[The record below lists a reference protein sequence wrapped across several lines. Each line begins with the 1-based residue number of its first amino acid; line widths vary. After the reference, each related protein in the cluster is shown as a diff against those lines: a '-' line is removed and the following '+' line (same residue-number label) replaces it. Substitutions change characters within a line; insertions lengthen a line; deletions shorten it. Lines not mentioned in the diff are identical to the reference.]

1 MSRNCFVWCFTLP
14 LVGLFPLFSGCSR
27 KHYRTQADQDVA
39 AIYAETRCEE
49 AYTLPPL
56 AGIDVDPRSRF
67 FDPSPE
73 DCPALPL
80 PEPQLYGYQLPQLAT
95 GDPNLPRKRSDIE
108 SADGAEE
115 LPPPGAEELPL
126 PEAEGLDLGPLAGLE
141 AESGTRAVEG
151 FAHTGTPR
159 SESGRGAGDE
169 GPNAQPGRRAASDAT
184 TGRLP
189 PHPQPFSPAK
199 PGEKGAITN
208 LGDDD
213 ETGAIS
219 LASGEMK
226 LVMPRSAD
234 AVTPQVRLAE
244 LIRENEQAED
254 GQAENERAE
263 NERAENERAGD
274 AQADDGLSLEGGA
287 GEAAEN
293 QPDWDPTA
301 DNRQDTEQL
310 RIVPIPDEFWQQ
322 LPETCVPRMLE
333 FESVRE
339 EFRRSYP
346 RVTTAGMTGM
356 LSDAPR
362 LTLPMI
368 TELASLNNRAI
379 QTQKER
385 LYRAALVLSGQRY
398 EYVLRPTRRGN
409 GSGVTYTHVRLD
421 STTRDGLVVPTETS
435 VRKTTAIAGQFLAS
449 FANSVVFTFNGPQGF
464 AADIGSDLVFDFQ
477 QTIFQRDVVFEGLT
491 RAERNVVYEARNL
504 IRAQRALFVDL
515 ASDYYQLLLTY
526 RAIEISSQ
534 DYFSNLRAFL
544 QGRAEYLQAGRI
556 PRVQVDQFEQ
566 NALDS
571 RSSLVGACN
580 TLESALDRLKLSI
593 GLPPEMPLNLNL
605 EELES
610 LTASDELTVTRQLV
624 MRTRRTLLDAAQI
637 RLGDRDAAVNGATVL
652 INRLRETLRVRRKI
666 EGVTEVTDAE
676 RETETLALRLAL
688 LEARLQSDQLES
700 IRSRELNSD
709 LPPPALIQ
717 FARTIDLVESTLS
730 QSERAVK
737 LRADL
742 GLESDVADAVTADQ
756 LSKQFYKLRRQ
767 WDSAIEDRELDQLP
781 ELVEKADALLKETDA
796 LKDRLVGDLL
806 PEDGVDFENVIVQ
819 TVADT
824 VALVDRVETS
834 DIGGLDEVQVE
845 QEQAMLLALYQRYDL
860 MNRRGELADD
870 RRQIKLAADDLRSIL
885 DIRATQTLSA
895 NRFEEG
901 VFDFTAD
908 GSTSRLGLALDTP
921 LNRRLERNTYRAA
934 LIDYQA
940 GRRALIDL
948 EDQIKFA
955 VREDLRQLRLQRNQY
970 EISVARAALAYERV
984 VSTRLQ
990 LQLAVG
996 NVVARDFLEAQ
1007 QAFTSALNSV
1017 ARDHISFIRRR
1028 IELFF
1033 DTESI
1038 RLDANGYWS
1047 GGQDDS
1053 LELPPLPDFY
1063 DANPNPWGRLPKG
1076 VRYSDEVRQNH

>member
-1 MSRNCFVWCFTLP
+1 MSGNRFVWCFTLL
-14 LVGLFPLFSGCSR
+14 LVGLFPLLSGCSR

-80 PEPQLYGYQLPQLAT
+80 PEPQLYGYQLPQLET
-95 GDPNLPRKRSDIE
+95 GDPNLPRKQSDVE
-108 SADGAEE
+108 SADGVEE
-115 LPPPGAEELPL
+115 LPPPGAEELPV
-126 PEAEGLDLGPLAGLE
+126 PEGLDESLELGPLAGME
-141 AESGTRAVEG
+141 GESGTRAVEDSV
-151 FAHTGTPR
+151 HTGTPR
-159 SESGRGAGDE
+159 PDSGRGAGGE
-169 GPNAQPGRRAASDAT
+169 GPSAQPGRRAVSDAT

-199 PGEKGAITN
+199 PGDKGAIQK
-208 LGDDD
+208 LGDGDKTVEHGD

-226 LVMPRSAD
+226 LEMPRSAE
-234 AVTPQVRLAE
+234 VVRPEVRLAE
-244 LIRENEQAED
+244 LIREDEQAED
-254 GQAENERAE
+254 AE
-263 NERAENERAGD
+263 GSD
-274 AQADDGLSLEGGA
+274 P
-287 GEAAEN
+287 
-293 QPDWDPTA
+293 PDWDPTA

-346 RVTTAGMTGM
+346 RVTAAGMTGM

-421 STTRDGLVVPTETS
+421 STTRDALVIPTETS
-435 VRKTTAIAGQFLAS
+435 VTKTTAIAGQFLAS
-449 FANSVVFTFNGPQGF
+449 FANSVVLTFNGPQGF

-491 RAERNVVYEARNL
+491 RAERNVVYEARDL

-571 RSSLVGACN
+571 RSSLVRSCN
-580 TLESALDRLKLSI
+580 TLETALDRLKLSI

-676 RETETLALRLAL
+676 RETETLGLRLAL

-717 FARTIDLVESTLS
+717 FARTIDLVESTLL

-742 GLESDVADAVTADQ
+742 GQESDVADAVTADQ
-756 LSKQFYKLRRQ
+756 LSERFYELRRQ
-767 WDSAIEDRELDQLP
+767 WDTAIEKRDLDQLP
-781 ELVEKADALLKETDA
+781 DLVEKADALLQETDA
-796 LKDRLVGDLL
+796 LTDRLVGDLL
-806 PEDGVDFENVIVQ
+806 PEDGVEFENVIVQ

-834 DIGGLDEVQVE
+834 DVGGLDEVQVE

-870 RRQIKLAADDLRSIL
+870 RRQIKLAADDLRAIL

-895 NRFEEG
+895 NRSEEG
-901 VFDFTAD
+901 LFDFTAD

>member
-1 MSRNCFVWCFTLP
+1 MFRNPIFLCFTL
-14 LVGLFPLFSGCSR
+14 LVAASVSVITGCSR
-27 KHYRTQADQDVA
+27 KYYRTQADRDVA
-39 AIYAETRCEE
+39 VIYAEKRAEE
-49 AYTLPPL
+49 ACTLPPL

-67 FDPSPE
+67 FDPSPD
-73 DCPALPL
+73 DCPALPV
-80 PEPQLYGYQLPQLAT
+80 PEPQLFGYALPELVT
-95 GDPNLPRKRSDIE
+95 GDPHLAPRRSDLE
-108 SADGAEE
+108 TDDEVQE
-115 LPPPGAEELPL
+115 LPAPDAESLE
-126 PEAEGLDLGPLAGLE
+126 LGPLAGLE
-141 AESGTRAVEG
+141 IEFEPGAEITKTKAAIVRSTS
-151 FAHTGTPR
+151 PR
-159 SESGRGAGDE
+159 SARPSYLEGDVKTAGPASGRVTTGLDATDV
-169 GPNAQPGRRAASDAT
+169 SDA
-184 TGRLP
+184 R
-189 PHPQPFSPAK
+189 
-199 PGEKGAITN
+199 PGSRE
-208 LGDDD
+208 DVDP
-213 ETGAIS
+213 TGAI
-219 LASGEMK
+219 LLTSGEAPEPVEGAGVDSATGEMA

-234 AVTPQVRLAE
+234 AVTAEVRLAE
-244 LIRENEQAED
+244 LIRENEQAD
-254 GQAENERAE
+254 GERHGDELSLDGAD
-263 NERAENERAGD
+263 AGD
-274 AQADDGLSLEGGA
+274 D
-287 GEAAEN
+287 
-293 QPDWDPTA
+293 PDWDPTE
-301 DNRQDTEQL
+301 DNRSDTEQL
-310 RIVPIPDEFWQQ
+310 RIVPIPQQFWEQ

-346 RVTTAGMTGM
+346 EVTSGGMAGM

-385 LYRAALVLSGQRY
+385 LYRAALVLSAQRY
-398 EYVLRPTRRGN
+398 EYVIRPRRRGN
-409 GSGVTYTHVRLD
+409 GSAATYTHVRLD
-421 STTRDGLVVPTETS
+421 STTRNGLVVPTETG
-435 VRKTTAIAGQFLAS
+435 VQATTAMAGQFLAS

-491 RAERNVVYEARNL
+491 RAERNVIYVARDL

-515 ASDYYQLLLTY
+515 ATDYYQLLLTY

-566 NALDS
+566 NALGS
-571 RSSLVGACN
+571 RSSLVGDCN
-580 TLESALDRLKLSI
+580 SLESALDRLKLRI

-610 LTASDELTVTRQLV
+610 LTTSDELTVTRQLV
-624 MRTRRTLLDAAQI
+624 MRTRQTLLDAAQT

-666 EGVTEVTDAE
+666 EGITEESQAE
-676 RETETLALRLAL
+676 RETEQLGLRLAL
-688 LEARLQSDQLES
+688 LEARLQSDQMES
-700 IRSRELNSD
+700 IRSRELKSD
-709 LPPPALIQ
+709 LPPAPLIQ
-717 FARTIDLVESTLS
+717 FARTIDLVESKLS
-730 QSERAVK
+730 QAERAAL
-737 LRADL
+737 LRENLDL
-742 GLESDVADAVTADQ
+742 ENDVADAVEVDQ
-756 LSKQFYKLRRQ
+756 LDERFRKLRRQ
-767 WDSAIEDRELDQLP
+767 WDSAIESRELDRLP
-781 ELVEKADALLKETDA
+781 DLVEAANELLEVTNALTTK
-796 LKDRLVGDLL
+796 LVGDLL
-806 PEDGVDFENVIVQ
+806 PADGIEFENVIVQ

-834 DIGGLDEVQVE
+834 DVGGLDEVEVDE
-845 QEQAMLLALYQRYDL
+845 NSAMLLALYQRYDL
-860 MNRRGELADD
+860 MNQRGELADD
-870 RRQIKLAADDLRSIL
+870 RRQIKLAADDLKAIL
-885 DIRATQTLSA
+885 DVRATQTLSTF
-895 NRFEEG
+895 RSEEG
-901 VFDFTAD
+901 LVDFTAD
-908 GSTSRLGLALDTP
+908 GGTTRLGLSLDTP

-940 GRRALIDL
+940 GRRALIEL
-948 EDQIKFA
+948 EDQIKLA

-990 LQLAVG
+990 LRLAVG

-1017 ARDHISFIRRR
+1017 ARDHISFIRGR

-1047 GGQDDS
+1047 GGQDES

-1063 DANPNPWGRLPKG
+1063 DANPNPYGRLPAR